1 MYKDLISDVLV
12 YEKIKR
18 ESEKEYLPLHLEI
31 PIYEKEYEVKKK
43 EEVKEP
49 RRVIIIDL

>member
-1 MYKDLISDVLV
+1 M
-12 YEKIKR
+12 EKKTTKTAKP
-18 ESEKEYLPLHLEI
+18 KE
-31 PIYEKEYEVKKK
+31 EVKK